1 MLGSIIFYAM
11 SHSGIILLSII
22 SVNSIVSMRQLG
34 KTQAFLRE
42 IISFTLQP
50 NQISGLRE
58 EFEKIDLDGSGEISL
73 SCFRDALVAS
83 SELHSL
89 SEEEIEQIFQSLK
102 VRNTDM
108 CIRWHEFIAA
118 CLSQCHIDNRNIR
131 LAFEKL
137 DTDHKGYI
145 TLEDLKKAI
154 SFYGG
159 SDSRY
164 DLHKTWINS
173 ILDYESDKDIMNYDD
188 FYKLLKLQDTGV
200 ICNTPLKRRN
210 SSLSRSCF
218 NNGLDYSTDIEF
230 RHSMGP
236 LLNDVDFNE
245 EGKGGSVV
253 PNKGRRRRTTVI
265 DNIRQSR
272 DAHDF
277 LCQDEKQGVKS
288 KKKIRRVTMSGNG
301 GLLMCRDSLDKSALM
316 RTNT

>member
-1 MLGSIIFYAM
+1 MMKRNSSIGSDE
-11 SHSGIILLSII
+11 SSSISPNI
-22 SVNSIVSMRQLG
+22 VNSIVSMRQLG
-34 KTQAFLRE
+34 TTQAFLRE
-42 IISFTLQP
+42 VISFTLQSD
-50 NQISGLRE
+50 QISGLRE

-83 SELHSL
+83 SDLHSL
-89 SEEEIEQIFQSLK
+89 SEEEIEQIFLSLK

-137 DTDHKGYI
+137 DTDHKGHI

-159 SDSRY
+159 SDSRH
-164 DLHKTWINS
+164 DLHETWINS
-173 ILDYESDKDIMNYDD
+173 IMDYKCDKDIMNYDD

-200 ICNTPLKRRN
+200 ICNAPLKRRN

-218 NNGLDYSTDIEF
+218 NNGSDSTDIEF

-236 LLNDVDFNE
+236 LLNGVDFNE
-245 EGKGGSVV
+245 EGKCGSLV
-253 PNKGRRRRTTVI
+253 PNKGRRRKTTVI

-288 KKKIRRVTMSGNG
+288 KKKVRRVTMSGNG
-301 GLLMCRDSLDKSALM
+301 GLLMCRDSLDKPALM